1 MQQAAHLNRTLTN
14 EQLQNAN
21 PLLGR
26 HGILKIPDRKDP
38 KQYPDGFVAICAIV
52 KNQHQDL
59 REWLEYHKWLGVSK
73 VYVYDNNS
81 TVPLLPDII
90 DMVQSGYV
98 EYSYFTGTPRYRDL
112 FRTSSQWWAYND
124 CVTRFKHRHRWLA
137 FVDADEFIVLQGAA
151 GADNIND
158 FMRGYDQ
165 YGGLALNWVVFG
177 SSGHKQRPQGGVLV
191 NYRQCL
197 PLQQEQN
204 QHVKVIANT
213 AHLMTIGDNPHR
225 VYYNDMKRFGTVNEL
240 GAPVPGPKSPPSHT
254 KVALYH
260 YLTKSEDEY
269 MQKMRRGSAAGNYK
283 SPEFFTA
290 INGLAT
296 ERCTGAVPLGLKC
309 CPSVVAELG
318 AEGVARVKAGIAAD
332 QAAAAAG
339 GGR

>member
-1 MQQAAHLNRTLTN
+1 MEQMQQAAHLNRTLTN

-21 PLLGR
+21 PLLGK

-38 KQYPDGFVAICAIV
+38 KQYPEGYVAICAIV

-59 REWLEYHKWLGVSK
+59 REWLEYHKWIGVGK

-90 DMVQSGYV
+90 DMVQAGFV
-98 EYSYFTGTPRYRDL
+98 EYSYFTGMPRYRDL

-124 CVTRFKHRHRWLA
+124 CVSRFRHRHRWLA
-137 FVDADEFIVLQGAA
+137 FIDADEFIVLQDAA
-151 GADNIND
+151 GTNNIND

-177 SSGHKQRPQGGVLV
+177 SSGHKQRPHGGVLV

-213 AHLMTIGDNPHR
+213 AHLMTVGDDPHR
-225 VYYNDMKRFGTVNEL
+225 VYYHDMKRYSTVNEL
-240 GAPVPGPKSPPSHT
+240 GVPVPGPKSPPSHT

-260 YLTKSEDEY
+260 YLTKSEGEY

-283 SPEFFTA
+283 APEFFTA

-296 ERCTGAVPLGLKC
+296 ERCTRAVPLGLKC

-318 AEGVARVKAGIAAD
+318 EDGVARQLLGKELAS
-332 QAAAAAG
+332 
-339 GGR
+339 